1 MAGGKGTRLYP
12 LSREK
17 SPKQFLK
24 VINEKSFLRNTVD
37 RISSIVDKQN
47 TYVVTNKDYIDK
59 IKDELSDIN
68 QDNIFIE
75 PANKET
81 ATCIGLSAVKLLKK
95 DKDATMVVLPSDHF
109 INQEKLF
116 VDTIK
121 QAVEIAERRR
131 GLITIGIKPTRPET
145 GYGYIQM
152 GARING
158 NIPTFKITRFTEKP
172 NLEVAKDFLIDGN
185 YLWNSGMFVWR
196 ADVYLREM
204 QKYLPEMYESL
215 MAIYKSVDS
224 EQEEETIN
232 QQYELIDG
240 ISVDF
245 GIMQKTRKAYVIKS
259 EFQWD
264 DIGSFSAMGRFF
276 ESYRGN
282 SIKGK
287 TFLEQS
293 ENCFIYGKEK
303 LIIGFGIKDLIV
315 VDAGDVLLV
324 MDKNRDQEI
333 KHLVNLLK
341 EQHKYNDYL

>member
-1 MAGGKGTRLYP
+1 M
-12 LSREK
+12 
-17 SPKQFLK
+17 
-24 VINEKSFLRNTVD
+24 
-37 RISSIVDKQN
+37 
-47 TYVVTNKDYIDK
+47 
-59 IKDELSDIN
+59 
-68 QDNIFIE
+68 
-75 PANKET
+75 
-81 ATCIGLSAVKLLKK
+81 GLSAIKLLKK
-95 DKDATMVVLPSDHF
+95 DKDAVMVVLPSDHF
-109 INQEKLF
+109 INQESIF
-116 VDTIK
+116 VETVK

-131 GLITIGIKPTRPET
+131 GLLTIGIKPTRPET

-152 GARING
+152 GNRVRG
-158 NIPTFKITRFTEKP
+158 NIPTFKVTRFTEKP
-172 NLEVAKDFLIDGN
+172 NLEIAKDFLMDGN

-204 QKYLPEMYESL
+204 QKYLPEMYNCL
-215 MAIYKSVDS
+215 MEVYKTIGT
-224 EQEEETIN
+224 EEEEKTIN
-232 QQYELIDG
+232 RQYELIEG

-264 DIGSFSAMGRFF
+264 DIGSFSAMARFADN
-276 ESYRGN
+276 YRGN

-293 ENCFIYGKEK
+293 ENCFVLGKEK
-303 LIIGFGIKDLIV
+303 LIIGFGIKDLII

-341 EQHKYNDYL
+341 EKHKYDDYL

>member
-1 MAGGKGTRLYP
+1 M
-12 LSREK
+12 
-17 SPKQFLK
+17 
-24 VINEKSFLRNTVD
+24 
-37 RISSIVDKQN
+37 
-47 TYVVTNKDYIDK
+47 
-59 IKDELSDIN
+59 
-68 QDNIFIE
+68 
-75 PANKET
+75 
-81 ATCIGLSAVKLLKK
+81 GLSAVKLLKK

-172 NLEVAKDFLIDGN
+172 NLEIAKDFLIDGN

>member
-1 MAGGKGTRLYP
+1 
-12 LSREK
+12 
-17 SPKQFLK
+17 
-24 VINEKSFLRNTVD
+24 
-37 RISSIVDKQN
+37 
-47 TYVVTNKDYIDK
+47 
-59 IKDELSDIN
+59 
-68 QDNIFIE
+68 
-75 PANKET
+75 T

-152 GARING
+152 GSRIHG

-172 NLEVAKDFLIDGN
+172 NLEIAKDFLIDGN

-204 QKYLPEMYESL
+204 QKYLPEMYQSL
-215 MAIYKSVDS
+215 IEIYKNVGLD
-224 EQEEETIN
+224 QEEEIIN

-264 DIGSFSAMGRFF
+264 DIGSFSAMSRFADNC
-276 ESYRGN
+276 RGN
-282 SIKGK
+282 SVKGK
-287 TFLEQS
+287 AFMEQS
-293 ENCFIYGKEK
+293 ENCFVLGKEK
-303 LIIGFGIKDLIV
+303 LIIGFGIKDLII
-315 VDAGDVLLV
+315 VDSGDVLLV

-341 EQHKYNDYL
+341 EKHKYDEYL